1 MAAKKKA
8 RRKRSLRAPG
18 ARARRKSVKNPVK
31 MRKAPKGWMKARAVR
46 VVRRGGKRIV
56 EVMR

>member
-8 RRKRSLRAPG
+8 RRKARAPK
-18 ARARRKSVKNPVK
+18 AAKKNPAVK
-31 MRKAPKGWMKARAVR
+31 MRKAPKGWMKAKYVR

-56 EVMR
+56 EVKR